1 MKKELTITYEE
12 FDSVNDLNNYD
23 SSLLDFAIEASK
35 KSYSPYSG
43 FKVGSALILNNGQ
56 VYIGCNQENM
66 AFSPTICGERVA
78 MFNAS
83 SDSDS
88 PIQTIAIYCSS
99 DRYTVTEPGAP
110 CGVCRQ
116 VMSEFEMRYNQ
127 KIRVILKG
135 ETGKILIFNGVENLL
150 PFAFSGLKI

>member
-1 MKKELTITYEE
+1 MKKEITISYEE
-12 FDSVNDLNNYD
+12 FDGVDELTYTD
-23 SSLLDFAIEASK
+23 SYLLDCAIEASK

-43 FKVGSALILNNGQ
+43 FKVGSSLILNNGKI
-56 VYIGCNQENM
+56 YSGCNQENM

-78 MFNAS
+78 MFNAA

-99 DRYTVTEPGAP
+99 ERYKVTEPGAP

-116 VMSEFEMRYNQ
+116 VMSEFASSNFYGAIHASKR
-127 KIRVILKG
+127 
-135 ETGKILIFNGVENLL
+135 
-150 PFAFSGLKI
+150 